1 MLGVQAY
8 NIHER
13 NAWRQL
19 HVHCTIKKTEL
30 NKQNKVTCA
39 FNWRVV
45 SYWPIAFLDSIIF
58 EEHKNKCIDL
68 SKCDT
73 SHEECKTKTANK
85 ETNINLQPLAFPKL
99 VLELIYLLLTLKH
112 NKYINQYPI
121 NLAWNCTLI
130 AMTTTWTLA
139 NSQSKYK
146 RAQGKRERD
155 VCTWS
160 KILLRFG
167 QTLVCIFTLWIF
179 HSYPHSNYEHF
190 HLVTME
196 MSCWIMQTQSIFRG
210 GILTKQD

>member
-1 MLGVQAY
+1 M
-8 NIHER
+8 
-13 NAWRQL
+13 
-19 HVHCTIKKTEL
+19 
-30 NKQNKVTCA
+30 
-39 FNWRVV
+39 
-45 SYWPIAFLDSIIF
+45 
-58 EEHKNKCIDL
+58 

-155 VCTWS
+155 VCTCMKQDTVTFWTNPRMYIHPLNFPFLS
-160 KILLRFG
+160 SFKLI
-167 QTLVCIFTLWIF
+167 I
-179 HSYPHSNYEHF
+179 
-190 HLVTME
+190 VTME
-196 MSCWIMQTQSIFRG
+196 MSC
-210 GILTKQD
+210 